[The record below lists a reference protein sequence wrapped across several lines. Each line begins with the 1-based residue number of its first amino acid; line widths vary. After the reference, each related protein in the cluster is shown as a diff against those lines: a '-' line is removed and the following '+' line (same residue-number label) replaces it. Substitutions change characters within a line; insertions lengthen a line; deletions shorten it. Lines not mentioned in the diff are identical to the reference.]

1 MGEKINFK
9 VGTTNGSGYLALP
22 DSGSGPAVIVIQ
34 EWWGLVGH
42 ITDVVDRFA
51 HAGFIAFAP
60 DLYHGQ
66 AAAEPDTAKKLMME
80 LELDNAGREIINSAH
95 YLLSLPATSSK
106 TVATVGFC
114 MGGSLAIWAG
124 TLDPIINKC
133 VGFYPGASWERH
145 APDWRNYKGKDAMI
159 HCAESDGTS
168 AAPGIQEANKE
179 ISHAGGRIQIFDYA
193 GTQHAFFNN
202 DRPEVFDAEAAK
214 LAWERTI
221 TFLK

>member
-1 MGEKINFK
+1 VGEKINFK

-95 YLLSLPATSSK
+95 YHCCNSWFLYGRFASNL
-106 TVATVGFC
+106 GRDF
-114 MGGSLAIWAG
+114 GS
-124 TLDPIINKC
+124 DN
-133 VGFYPGASWERH
+133 
-145 APDWRNYKGKDAMI
+145 
-159 HCAESDGTS
+159 
-168 AAPGIQEANKE
+168 
-179 ISHAGGRIQIFDYA
+179 
-193 GTQHAFFNN
+193 
-202 DRPEVFDAEAAK
+202 
-214 LAWERTI
+214 
-221 TFLK
+221 